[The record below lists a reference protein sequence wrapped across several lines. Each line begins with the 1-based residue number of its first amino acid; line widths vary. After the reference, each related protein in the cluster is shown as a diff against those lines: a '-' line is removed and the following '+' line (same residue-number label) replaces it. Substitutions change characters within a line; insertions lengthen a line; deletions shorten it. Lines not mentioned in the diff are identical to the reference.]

1 MRQMYSPKDPAE
13 IIVVSLDF
21 AAICA
26 TPSNAVVTAQ
36 HDDGPADASP
46 QAVISGAAQINGTVV
61 LQRLQGGV
69 DGTAY
74 KLRFQVDGADGSRF
88 VESCLIRVVS
98 A

>member
-1 MRQMYSPKDPAE
+1 MTQTFSPKDPSE
-13 IIVVSLDF
+13 IIVVSCDF
-21 AAICA
+21 AAVCA
-26 TPSNAVVTAQ
+26 APSNAVVTAQ

-46 QAVISGAAQINGTVV
+46 QALISGAAQINGTVV

-69 DGTAY
+69 EGTAY

-88 VESCLIRVVS
+88 VEACLIRVMS